1 MFISRRPARSP
12 RAPSSSQSTDPTTLS
27 ISPTDYTLV
36 TDISC
41 SPGYRRVRPR
51 LRARVCRFCRRRV
64 LRPLGL
70 ISAITGKQGRAAVR
84 PDVHAGVWVRIV
96 GYLDYGAR
104 LRLRQVCRAM
114 RDVVDASYRPQ
125 VWAISVG
132 AEGVE
137 LRFSDGGGMRRL
149 PFSHRGLDYYARG
162 AALEASA
169 LKYARQVRLLGDG
182 ASPPPPRLNE
192 ILAHLPATC
201 TVSIDRL
208 ARTAST
214 PLAFPPLT
222 TIRLSAWH
230 LSGPAASRLVM
241 GAHGARRLSLALS
254 PALGRLHP
262 LLPSH
267 AEARGRGTV
276 LLNRAV
282 SVLSLWISGGPQR
295 PKAEDVLSALRL
307 LFADLHSDQI
317 AQGLR
322 VEIDSDWRRFGGDLS
337 PSALVYLVADLFRTD
352 PRCVVL
358 NSRGVWG
365 MAERKP
371 PIAPSSLGIP

>member
-1 MFISRRPARSP
+1 MHSIGLVPDKRDQKKERLRIACAHRCRCPKPHLYDAVPEEVPEGNTLRIISPARLNRQVLARVRGGEKGRSRRLAQPMHCTRTCQLA
-12 RAPSSSQSTDPTTLS
+12 QSLDE
-27 ISPTDYTLV
+27 
-36 TDISC
+36 
-41 SPGYRRVRPR
+41 RF
-51 LRARVCRFCRRRV
+51 VC
-64 LRPLGL
+64 L
-70 ISAITGKQGRAAVR
+70 
-84 PDVHAGVWVRIV
+84 H
-96 GYLDYGAR
+96 
-104 LRLRQVCRAM
+104 
-114 RDVVDASYRPQ
+114 PQ

-137 LRFSDGGGMRRL
+137 LRFSDGGGTRRL
-149 PFSHRGLDYYARG
+149 PFTHRGLDYYARG

-169 LKYARQVRLLGDG
+169 LKHARQVRLLGDG

-201 TVSIDRL
+201 TISIDRL